1 MQSTVREIEAKQPKY
16 ENIKICKH
24 KQKISEKVNV
34 KHVLDDNGDHGKMES
49 RLIMVIMVT
58 TGWRHAQCSLQ
69 ANEGP
74 E

>member
-34 KHVLDDNGDHGKMES
+34 KHVLDDNGDDGEMDS
-49 RLIMVIMVT
+49 RLIMAT

-69 ANEGP
+69 SNEGP